1 MKYKPIYLPIA
12 NLDIAR
18 IDESLSDY
26 PGKAARIF
34 HYMDKK
40 VTLLEELPYIW
51 PVYLAKP
58 EYRRMI
64 LEDYQLFY
72 KVDESNHKVR
82 IFRIL
87 YSKMDIPEHLD

>member
-12 NLDIAR
+12 NYDIAR
-18 IDESLSDY
+18 IDEVLSDY
-26 PGKAARIF
+26 PDKAARIF
-34 HYMDKK
+34 HDMDKK
-40 VTLLEELPYIW
+40 VTLLEELPYMW

-72 KVDESNHKVR
+72 KVDESSHKVR